1 VRRKKGDFLERI
13 VVSSSP
19 PGGLDSLV
27 DYRFARC
34 SHFTVVDV
42 ENGKIIN
49 VSVVPNQSAMT
60 PHGAGI
66 QAAQVVASLGAQV
79 VITGNVGPN
88 AFSSLQSLGIK
99 IYVGAGGISVKDAIM
114 RYLSGSLSPAS
125 GPGSP
130 GRGMGRR
137 MGRGMGTGRGRRW

>member
-1 VRRKKGDFLERI
+1 VENRKGDSLERI

-60 PHGAGI
+60 PYGAGI
-66 QAAQVVASLGAQV
+66 QAAQIVASLGAQL
-79 VITGNVGPN
+79 VITGSIGPN
-88 AFSSLQSLGIK
+88 AFSSLQSLGIR
-99 IYVGAGGISVKDAIM
+99 IYAGVGGISVRDAIM
-114 RYLSGSLSPAS
+114 KYLSGSLSPSTAPAS
-125 GPGSP
+125 RGRGMGM
-130 GRGMGRR
+130 GRGMGR
-137 MGRGMGTGRGRRW
+137 GRGRGW